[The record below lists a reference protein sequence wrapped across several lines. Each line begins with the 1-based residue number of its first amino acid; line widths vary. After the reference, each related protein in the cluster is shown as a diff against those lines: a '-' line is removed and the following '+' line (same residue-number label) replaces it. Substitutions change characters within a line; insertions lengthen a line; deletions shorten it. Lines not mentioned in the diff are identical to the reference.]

1 MVIPLLCMIWLY
13 INMLNRL
20 WKGIKKLSIL
30 NVYLK
35 TENILKNKYCLFT
48 GTAANNGPGPLRDR
62 NAHRG
67 EHNKKRVTRL
77 IIIVIVVFTLCW
89 LPYNLVCS
97 ILT

>member
-1 MVIPLLCMIWLY
+1 M
-13 INMLNRL
+13 
-20 WKGIKKLSIL
+20 
-30 NVYLK
+30 
-35 TENILKNKYCLFT
+35 KNKYCLFT

-97 ILT
+97 ILNVVNFCNNMNLFMHIITIIILGIITQGISHF